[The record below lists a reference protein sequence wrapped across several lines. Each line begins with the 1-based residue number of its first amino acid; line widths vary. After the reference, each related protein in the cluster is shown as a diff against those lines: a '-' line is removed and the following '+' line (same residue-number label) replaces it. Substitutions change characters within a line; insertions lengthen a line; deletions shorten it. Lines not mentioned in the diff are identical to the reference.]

1 MRELWVVAPLVLCG
15 CLRSMVRAPKQIP
28 ADGNVVCTDTM
39 GTPIASAL
47 GSAVSGGAFAF
58 SLTRLDYATDHGG
71 IYWVPLLGSLSLE
84 LLFVAGTG
92 HWYATECRAAKRQGA
107 EIAER
112 ARRRREANL
121 LWKRAEAAKRADDCA
136 TVRELDPQILAL
148 DRDFHAAVFARDW
161 VIARCLA
168 TP

>member
-1 MRELWVVAPLVLCG
+1 MRGIWAAPLVLCS
-15 CLRSMVRAPKQIP
+15 CLSTMVRAPKQIP
-28 ADGNVVCTDTM
+28 PDGLVDCTDTM
-39 GTPIASAL
+39 GTPIALAV
-47 GSAVSGGAFAF
+47 GSAVSAAVLAYA
-58 SLTRLDYATDHGG
+58 LTHLDSVEDDGVIMWG
-71 IYWVPLLGSLSLE
+71 PLLGGVSVEMLIA
-84 LLFVAGTG
+84 AGVG
-92 HWYATECRAAKRQGA
+92 HGYATECRAAKRQGVQ
-107 EIAER
+107 IAER

-168 TP
+168 TR